1 MGKLRVGAVK
11 KCISPTPDFYP
22 MIGFMGMKGAEEV
35 LQDLYTRIV
44 VLDNGETKFLFL
56 NLDAGASPDSRMKEE
71 ITERFGIPQGQM
83 VAVWTHNHSAGIKWS
98 RDPQKEKEYRY
109 FKKIVEP
116 AVFEGIEEAIGK
128 LRPARYGFGEGRS
141 YINVCRD
148 RQFED
153 GHWMQAPN
161 YEGPSDKTL
170 AVMKFEDYEGN
181 LIAAV
186 VNYGCHATAAFMT
199 PDFDGK
205 IKTTGGF
212 PSIAGDYVEARYG
225 NGAVCLWTSGSAGDQ
240 NPVGTI
246 GAVRRYEIDGYNEPL
261 PAIPGSAYIL
271 QRSLA
276 HEHAVDIIRTLKSIR
291 RMKDQMSISGVT
303 NVLSLPGHHP
313 EPGVNVRITWQ
324 ITENNIRNTNP
335 ELLVNDRSPSKDT
348 RCKMIEEGQSHM
360 QMQVSILGDVAW
372 VGASGELYAEIGMKL
387 KKASPFKNTVVVTHT
402 HADAMFNGGYII
414 SDSAADHDV
423 FQFYSSE
430 THPGRNDERIM
441 NNMLDMFD
449 RLI

>member
-1 MGKLRVGAVK
+1 MGKLKVGAVK

-35 LQDLYTRIV
+35 LSDLYTRIV
-44 VLDNGETKFLFL
+44 VLDNGQTRFLFL
-56 NLDAGASPDSRMKEE
+56 NLDAGASPDEQMKKE
-71 ITERFGIPQGQM
+71 IAERFAIPTEHM

-98 RDPQKEKEYRY
+98 RDQKKEKEYRY
-109 FKKIVEP
+109 FKEIVEP
-116 AVFEGIEEAIGK
+116 AVFEGIEEAIGRLK
-128 LRPARYGFGEGRS
+128 PARYGFGEGKS

-161 YEGPSDKTL
+161 QEGPSDKTL

-212 PSIAGDYVEARYG
+212 PSIAGDYVEARFG
-225 NGAVCLWTSGSAGDQ
+225 NEAVCLWTSGSAGDQ
-240 NPVGTI
+240 NPIGTI
-246 GAVRRYEIDGYNEPL
+246 GFVRRYEIDGYNEPV
-261 PAIPGSAYIL
+261 PAAPGTAYVL

-276 HEHAVDIIRTLKSIR
+276 HEHAVDIIRTLKSIC
-291 RMKDQMSISGVT
+291 RMKDQMNIVGMT
-303 NVLSLPGHHP
+303 NVLKLPGHHP
-313 EPGVNVRITWQ
+313 EPGANVRISWQ

-335 ELLVNDRSPSKDT
+335 ELLVNDRSPAKDT

-360 QMQVSILGDVAW
+360 QMQAAILGDVAW
-372 VGASGELYAEIGMKL
+372 VGASGELYSEIGMKL
-387 KKASPFKNTVVVTHT
+387 KTASPFRNTVVVTHT
-402 HADAMFNGGYII
+402 HGDAMFNGGYIL
-414 SDSAADHDV
+414 SDAAADHDV

-430 THPGRNDERIM
+430 THPGHNDEKII
-441 NNMLDMFD
+441 NNMLNMFD
-449 RLI
+449 ELI